1 MRYLTLI
8 FSLVVGLTVWGQ
20 TESDTTQTESTAKD
34 STEHLVQ
41 LSGIVVSWD
50 SLENIAYAAVYNK
63 TTDRGVISDY
73 YGYFSMVSRPGDTL
87 LFSVYGFKTSAYI
100 VPDTL
105 KMENYNMIHI
115 MHPDTLEFE
124 QVDIYPWPSREDFAR
139 AFVEMDPYDDALKKA
154 QRQLSGEALAFV
166 AAKLPTDAGLSYN
179 IEQQAQQ
186 TRLYRDMGMAQPNNL
201 LNPVAWS
208 NFIKAWKA
216 GELQRE

>member
-1 MRYLTLI
+1 MRHFILI
-8 FSLVVGLTVWGQ
+8 FCLVATASVWGQ
-20 TESDTTQTESTAKD
+20 ASSDTTKTTTPKD
-34 STEHLVQ
+34 TTEHLVQ

-50 SLENIAYAAVYNK
+50 SLENIAYAAIYNK

-73 YGYFSMVSRPGDTL
+73 YGFFSTVTRPGDTL

-105 KMENYNMIHI
+105 TMDNYNMIHI
-115 MHPDTLEFE
+115 MNPDTIEFAP
-124 QVDIYPWPSREDFAR
+124 VDIYPWPSREDFAR

-166 AAKLPTDAGLSYN
+166 AAKLPTDASLSYN

-208 NFIKAWKA
+208 NFVKAWKA
-216 GELQRE
+216 GELKRE

>member
-1 MRYLTLI
+1 MRYLTFI
-8 FSLVVGLTVWGQ
+8 FALLTGVFAWGQ
-20 TESDTTQTESTAKD
+20 NSSDTTNNTAVIED
-34 STEHLVQ
+34 STQHLVQ

-73 YGYFSMVSRPGDTL
+73 YGYFSTVTRPGDTL
-87 LFSVYGFKTSAYI
+87 LFSVYGYKTSAYI

-105 KMENYNMIHI
+105 KMDNYNMIHI
-115 MHPDTLEFE
+115 MNPDTLEFE
-124 QVDIYPWPSREDFAR
+124 QVDVYPWPSREDFAR

-166 AAKLPTDAGLSYN
+166 AAKLPSDAGLSYN

-186 TRLYRDMGMAQPNNL
+186 TRLYREMGIGEPNNL